1 MHTHKLKHILEKFF
15 NFKDKESLQGST
27 EKRQVTCFYLLK
39 INDTNNEFLICNN
52 KSLKTV
58 E

>member
-1 MHTHKLKHILEKFF
+1 MHTHKPKHILEKFF